1 MIEINN
7 KTKTKI
13 NLKSVRKV
21 TDKFFKYYKVGDKE
35 LSVVF
40 IGDSLMRR
48 LNREHRGKDKPTDV
62 LSFNGEGDDLGEILI
77 DYAQI
82 KRQAKKYSGSVEKEL
97 IFILVH
103 GLLHL
108 VGYEDETDEG
118 AGEMERVGEKF
129 IKLRIKN

>member
-13 NLKSVRKV
+13 NLALVKKIVE
-21 TDKFFKYYKVGDKE
+21 KFFRVYKINKNISIAFVGDK
-35 LSVVF
+35 V
-40 IGDSLMRR
+40 IKN
-48 LNREHRGKDKPTDV
+48 LNNKYRKINKITDI
-62 LSFNGEGDDLGEILI
+62 LSFNGEDDFLGELVI

-82 KRQAKKYSGSVEKEL
+82 KRQAKKFGNSEKQEL

-108 VGYEDETDEG
+108 IGHEDKTENG
-118 AGEMERVGEKF
+118 RLKMEKIGNEF
-129 IKLRIKN
+129 INKL

>member
-21 TDKFFKYYKVGDKE
+21 IERFLKYYKVGDKE

-40 IGDSLMRR
+40 VGDRLMRR
-48 LNREHRGKDKPTDV
+48 LNREHRGKNKPTDV
-62 LSFNGEGDDLGEILI
+62 LSFEGEGDDLGEIII

-82 KRQAKKYSGSVEKEL
+82 KRQARKYSGSIEKEL
-97 IFILVH
+97 FFILIH

-118 AGEMERVGEKF
+118 AGEMERLGEKF
-129 IKLRIKN
+129 LKM